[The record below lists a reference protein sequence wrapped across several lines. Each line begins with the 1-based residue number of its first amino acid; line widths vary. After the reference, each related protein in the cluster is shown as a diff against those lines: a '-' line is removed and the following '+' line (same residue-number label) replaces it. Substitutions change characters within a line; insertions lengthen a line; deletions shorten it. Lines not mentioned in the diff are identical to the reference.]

1 MTAFPSSRGRRV
13 CGCAVALAL
22 LAAALPGQ
30 AAPADVPPPGAP
42 VAVDALP
49 PIAVDAVGWPDA
61 ARALDR
67 NVWRGTSRDAVV
79 ERLRALPIAAASPT
93 LQALQMRLMTA
104 AADPPPATADQPAG
118 AFLVA
123 RLLVLLRAG
132 AWEPV
137 IELVQRTPADSRLPA
152 IARVD
157 AEARFLAGDHDG
169 ACRAITAAVGQADP
183 ADAFWPRALAF
194 CQAVTGDDA
203 AAALSLTLLR
213 EAGADDQ
220 RFHALVGAL
229 AGAGDRPTIE
239 LDGPPEPDPLFVAAA
254 RAAGARPPAGWAET
268 GAPWLT
274 RVLADATGLPMGL
287 RLVAAERAHAAG
299 AVAAETVRTLY
310 REAVAA
316 QPGGSGAVATAFAR
330 AEAFRRAEAATIDLD
345 RADAV
350 IKALDDSRQT
360 ARYAPTADLY
370 RDLLVSFEPTPTL
383 ISRSGELVPALL
395 ALGAVESAVVWL
407 EVAQAESEFN
417 SAALEA
423 GVKAAPYIALLDPA
437 FDDDARLT
445 RWAALAEGDGAQ
457 RAAVLAVAFQGLGR
471 RVPPALATAAAP
483 AMPAVPDPG
492 APSEVTAAAAP
503 SEVTAAAAA
512 GQVGETLL
520 GVLMLP
526 PPEGPGRWDVSTVA
540 AAVAALRRVGLE
552 HEARDLA
559 LEAATAR
566 GL

>member
-1 MTAFPSSRGRRV
+1 MTASPDSRGGRV
-13 CGCAVALAL
+13 SGCAVALAL
-22 LAAALPGQ
+22 LVATLPGQ

-42 VAVDALP
+42 VVVDALP
-49 PIAVDAVGWPDA
+49 AIAVDAVGWPDA

-67 NVWRGTSRDAVV
+67 DLWRDSSRDAVV

-104 AADPPPATADQPAG
+104 AADPPPATGDQPSG

-123 RLLVLLRAG
+123 RLAVLLRAG

-137 IELVQRTPADSRLPA
+137 FELVQRTPADSRLPA

-169 ACRAITAAVGQADP
+169 ACRAVTAAVGQADP

-194 CQAVTGDDA
+194 CQALNGDDA

-213 EAGADDQ
+213 ETGAEDP
-220 RFHALVGAL
+220 RFQSLVDAL
-229 AGAGDRPTIE
+229 AGAGDDRPTIE

-268 GAPWLT
+268 GEPWLA
-274 RVLADATGLPMGL
+274 RVLADATVLPIGL
-287 RLVAAERAHAAG
+287 RLVAAERAHAVG
-299 AVAAETVRTLY
+299 AVAAETVRALY
-310 REAVAA
+310 RESSAA
-316 QPGGSGAVATAFAR
+316 QPGGSGTVATAFAR

-345 RADAV
+345 RADVV

-370 RDLLVSFEPTPTL
+370 RDLLVNFEPTPTL

-395 ALGAVESAVVWL
+395 ALGAAESAVVWL
-407 EVAQAESEFN
+407 EAAQAESEFN

-483 AMPAVPDPG
+483 AMPALPDPG
-492 APSEVTAAAAP
+492 APSEVTAAAAG
-503 SEVTAAAAA
+503 

-526 PPEGPGRWDVSTVA
+526 PSEGPGGWDVSTVA

-552 HEARDLA
+552 QEARDLA